1 MNTGINYT
9 DSGVQNPGMNY
20 TGSVAQN
27 PGMNDTYSP
36 YNGTMQYGDQ
46 AYANT
51 NPETSEPT
59 TPFSN
64 TDGTNTDT
72 ASGLDPNTFN
82 GNGNSSFKL
91 KD

>member
-1 MNTGINYT
+1 
-9 DSGVQNPGMNY
+9 MNY
-20 TGSVAQN
+20 TGSGAQN

-36 YNGTMQYGDQ
+36 YNGTMQYGDL
-46 AYANT
+46 AYTNT